1 MAVTVR
7 RSRTDVVGEPIGPE
21 GRAVVDIVGRL
32 IGRVSL
38 PCRSGASSL
47 AALGTEEVVVIRC
60 VGREFFTR
68 VSMARIFLR
77 RSEEVIAEGGSELV
91 PLLHEGGI
99 EMLAV
104 TRSMPISITGLGS
117 GTRVE
122 GALRAV

>member
-7 RSRTDVVGEPIGPE
+7 RSRTDAVGEPIGPE
-21 GRAVVDIVGRL
+21 GRAVVDVVARL
-32 IGRVSL
+32 IGRASL
-38 PCRSGASSL
+38 PCQSGASSL
-47 AALGTEEVVVIRC
+47 AALGIEEVVVIRC

-104 TRSMPISITGLGS
+104 TRSMPITITGVVS

>member
-1 MAVTVR
+1 MAVTAR
-7 RSRTDVVGEPIGPE
+7 RSRIDGVPIGPE
-21 GRAVVDIVGRL
+21 GRAVVDVVTRL
-32 IGRVSL
+32 IGRASL

-60 VGREFFTR
+60 VGRDFFTR

>member
-1 MAVTVR
+1 
-7 RSRTDVVGEPIGPE
+7 
-21 GRAVVDIVGRL
+21 
-32 IGRVSL
+32 
-38 PCRSGASSL
+38 L
-47 AALGTEEVVVIRC
+47 AALGIEEVVVIRC

-104 TRSMPISITGLGS
+104 TRSMPITITGVVS